1 MWLYAPAA
9 TSPCPQVWS
18 AGGMLGSV
26 WGSWVSDGPVQAL
39 APACLCL
46 GLEWPPSTSGACY
59 SWQIT
64 PPWLTL
70 LPCPPH
76 APSPRLA
83 WSLISPTRQPLAMG
97 RDRTEEKEEGE
108 RGEQAGQEEAKSS
121 WRLLSRGPLC
131 SGLCTGTSPPSTG
144 FPHLEHEC
152 SFCGRSTV
160 TLEALTKII

>member
-26 WGSWVSDGPVQAL
+26 WGSWVSDGPVRAL

-108 RGEQAGQEEAKSS
+108 RGEQAGAGGSQEQLAATES
-121 WRLLSRGPLC
+121 
-131 SGLCTGTSPPSTG
+131 
-144 FPHLEHEC
+144 
-152 SFCGRSTV
+152 RSTLQRPLRWDLLPPAQV
-160 TLEALTKII
+160 FLTWNMSAAFVVEALLHWKHSLK